1 MLNFADLTVS
11 VGFLGQIYISKKGRL
26 INRCIRSRRNRL
38 GFCAEI
44 QIILGQCVMCM
55 YMLLLTRNNLNYSSY
70 VCDHLNLAIHEEEQ
84 IQVQTQAT
92 VLRYTPKS

>member
-1 MLNFADLTVS
+1 
-11 VGFLGQIYISKKGRL
+11 
-26 INRCIRSRRNRL
+26 
-38 GFCAEI
+38 
-44 QIILGQCVMCM
+44 MCM